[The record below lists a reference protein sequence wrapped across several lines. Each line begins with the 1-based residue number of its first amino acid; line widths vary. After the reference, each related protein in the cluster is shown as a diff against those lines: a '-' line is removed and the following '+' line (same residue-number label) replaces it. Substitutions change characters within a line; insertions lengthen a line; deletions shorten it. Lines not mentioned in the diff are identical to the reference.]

1 MLTDSVR
8 AVIKKMNKELGVDGK
23 ILLGSEVVD
32 NDKYRLP
39 TGVLTTD
46 VITGGGI
53 PMSGITEI
61 FGAESSCKTA
71 VALSTAACTQSSGG
85 LVVFG
90 SAEGFGK
97 NWARRNGL
105 FIPVNEEEK
114 EEVVELVEAYE
125 TTVAFLLS
133 LKFHAVRD
141 SLTEEESYDW
151 GTTIEFVEDL
161 LNHDDP
167 KGIMSALEEV
177 GSVLKGS
184 LLVVYHTH
192 GDGLLRSLLDLMKT
206 GEVDL
211 VVIDSISVL
220 KPQRLTD
227 KAEIGDAEIGAHAFM
242 TGQFVDRCYPIW
254 NMGNAVGVIAI
265 NQVAAAWQL
274 QKVTGDVKPRSG
286 SKSLKHGKILSL
298 FAKQGE
304 VYDERLKDGTQ
315 NVYGIGSSL
324 TRVKWKISVPRI
336 RKGPIKFFTADGR
349 FEHRRTYAGMV
360 DRSFD
365 VFFWARYAGMIEQRG
380 AWYELIAGE
389 FAGERWQG
397 EARVLAALDDS
408 PELKYDL
415 EAQVLEW
422 VEKSKLTNYRVEDE
436 E

>member
-192 GDGLLRSLLDLMKT
+192 GDGLLRSLLDACCKASC
-206 GEVDL
+206 ECL
-211 VVIDSISVL
+211 VF
-220 KPQRLTD
+220 
-227 KAEIGDAEIGAHAFM
+227 H
-242 TGQFVDRCYPIW
+242 
-254 NMGNAVGVIAI
+254 
-265 NQVAAAWQL
+265 
-274 QKVTGDVKPRSG
+274 
-286 SKSLKHGKILSL
+286 
-298 FAKQGE
+298 
-304 VYDERLKDGTQ
+304 
-315 NVYGIGSSL
+315 
-324 TRVKWKISVPRI
+324 
-336 RKGPIKFFTADGR
+336 
-349 FEHRRTYAGMV
+349 
-360 DRSFD
+360 
-365 VFFWARYAGMIEQRG
+365 
-380 AWYELIAGE
+380 EL
-389 FAGERWQG
+389 
-397 EARVLAALDDS
+397 
-408 PELKYDL
+408 
-415 EAQVLEW
+415 
-422 VEKSKLTNYRVEDE
+422 
-436 E
+436 